1 MGLLFYFYTL
11 KFVILKKL
19 VSILLLTILLLNSS
33 EFDQLVKLPALFS
46 HFIEHR
52 QLDNQLSFVSFI
64 KEHYQS
70 NADQSDSK
78 HHDLPFKSHECQS
91 INQILVLDTHHTN
104 VTLVY
109 AQIEDEKF
117 ELIPDFYNSERV
129 ASIWQ
134 PPQA

>member
-1 MGLLFYFYTL
+1 M
-11 KFVILKKL
+11 
-19 VSILLLTILLLNSS
+19 LTILLLNSS

-46 HFIEHR
+46 HYIEHR
-52 QLDNQLSFVSFI
+52 QLDTQLSFVSFI

-70 NADQSDSK
+70 DVDHSDSK
-78 HHDLPFKSHECQS
+78 HQNLPFKSHECQS
-91 INQILVLDTHHTN
+91 INQILVLDTHHAN
-104 VTLVY
+104 LALVY

-117 ELIPDFYNSERV
+117 EIIPDFYNSERV